1 VSNDP
6 IPFRF
11 FNEIGIIEHLSR
23 TAFER
28 ALPDGLSAAGFGVLN
43 HFVRLGLRASNPAR
57 LARAFQVTKG
67 AMTNTLQ
74 RLELLGYVAIDPDPS
89 DGRGK
94 VVRLTPQGRAA
105 GGGRGRGGGPRRVV
119 APLYDA
125 LKQHVSED
133 ELAAVL
139 PVLTR
144 VRQILDAARET

>member
-105 GGGRGRGGGPRRVV
+105 RDDGVRVV